1 MKNQDENIQ
10 FNLNFGGFYCS
21 EHSEMIEAQIEAFE
35 LDGETVNF
43 KEVFNEYASDW
54 LELLSNEID
63 LDLKFINLDSP
74 KYYNFRTDEIVT
86 EISKATFEALK
97 AEHLTTECIE
107 YINKESASRS
117 GFASFY
123 DGFEAVSKE
132 PSILAAYIFSYIL
145 ESEEIEIDLH
155 EINLNL

>member
-1 MKNQDENIQ
+1 MNQNENIQ

-21 EHSEMIEAQIEAFE
+21 EHSEMIESQIESFE
-35 LDGETVNF
+35 LDWETVNF
-43 KEVFNEYASDW
+43 KQVHHYYASDW

-63 LDLKFINLDSP
+63 IDLKFIELDSP
-74 KYYNFRTDEIVT
+74 KYYNYRTDEIIC
-86 EISKATFEALK
+86 EISQSNFKALK
-97 AEHLTTECIE
+97 DEYLTNECID
-107 YINKESASRS
+107 YINTESASRD

-145 ESEEIEIDLH
+145 ESEQIEIDLH